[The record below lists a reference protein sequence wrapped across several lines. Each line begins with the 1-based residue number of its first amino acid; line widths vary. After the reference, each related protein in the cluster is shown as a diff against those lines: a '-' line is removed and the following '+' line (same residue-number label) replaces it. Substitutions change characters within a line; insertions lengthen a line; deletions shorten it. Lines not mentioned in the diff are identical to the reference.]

1 MNIDVA
7 SRALRD
13 SNGAGDAVGRQRS
26 LAGPIAWRNLW
37 RNRRRTLLSAGAIA
51 FSVAL
56 LSFAMSM
63 QGGSYATMI
72 DNATHLLHGHLQL
85 QRVGYVDDPR
95 IEDAIDNA
103 AARLAAVRTV
113 SGVATA
119 TPRIAAFALVS
130 GNDRSYGAQ
139 LLGVDPAGERALS
152 RLPTMLA
159 EGRYIESGAEAYAG
173 RMLARNLGVS
183 VGDQIVV
190 LGTATDGGVA
200 ALAVTLVGTFDSG
213 VAELDRQLLEIPL
226 PVVAEAFAM
235 HDAVHAIVVRAES
248 VALAPAVARALRK
261 DLPEGE
267 AVLEW
272 QTLIPEL
279 AQAITLDRA
288 FGEILFGILAA
299 VVTIGVLN
307 SFLMTVFERT
317 REFGMLMAI
326 GMRSRSIMALLQTEA
341 LLLSSLG
348 CAIGVAVGVPLVLW
362 VSRIGIPV
370 GDASAAMQVFH
381 LADRL
386 YPALNASAIV
396 RPVVLLMVCTQLA
409 ALLPALRVRRLQP
422 VEALR
427 AE

>member
-1 MNIDVA
+1 MNVDAA
-7 SRALRD
+7 SRAVRD
-13 SNGAGDAVGRQRS
+13 SNDTGDTAGTQRS
-26 LAGPIAWRNLW
+26 LAGAIAWRNLW
-37 RNRRRTLLSAGAIA
+37 RNRRRTVLAAGAIA

-56 LSFAMSM
+56 LLFAMSM
-63 QGGSYATMI
+63 QGGSYAAMI
-72 DNATHLLHGHLQL
+72 DNATHLLDGHLQL
-85 QRVGYVDDPR
+85 QRVGYLDDPR
-95 IEDAIDNA
+95 IENAIDNA
-103 AARLAAVRTV
+103 AARLGAVRATA
-113 SGVATA
+113 GVEAA

-130 GNDRSYGAQ
+130 GDERSYGAQ
-139 LLGVDPAGERALS
+139 LLGVDPAGERAVS

-159 EGRYIESGAEAYAG
+159 EGRYVESGAEAYAG

-190 LGTATDGGVA
+190 LGTGTDGGVA

-248 VALAPAVARALRK
+248 VALASDVAQALRK

-267 AVLEW
+267 TVLEW
-272 QTLIPEL
+272 QTLMPDL

-288 FGEILFGILAA
+288 SGDILFGILAA

-317 REFGMLMAI
+317 REFGVLMAI
-326 GMRSRSIMALLQTEA
+326 GMRSRSIVALLQVEA

-348 CAIGVAVGVPLVLW
+348 CAIGVAVGMPLVMW
-362 VSRIGIPV
+362 VGRVGIPV
-370 GDASAAMQVFH
+370 GDTSAAMQAFH

-386 YPALNASAIV
+386 YPALNGSAIV
-396 RPVVLLMVCTQLA
+396 RPVILLMLCTQLA

>member
-1 MNIDVA
+1 MNVDVA

-13 SNGAGDAVGRQRS
+13 SNGAGDAAGRQRGT
-26 LAGPIAWRNLW
+26 AGPIAWRNLW

-56 LSFAMSM
+56 LLFAMSM
-63 QGGSYATMI
+63 QGGTYATMI

-85 QRVGYVDDPR
+85 QRAGYLDDPR
-95 IEDAIDNA
+95 IEDAIGNA
-103 AARLAAVRTV
+103 AARVAAVRNV
-113 SGVATA
+113 AGVEAATA
-119 TPRIAAFALVS
+119 RIAAFALVS
-130 GNDRSYGAQ
+130 GDDRSYGAQ
-139 LLGVDPAGERALS
+139 LLGVDPAGERAIS
-152 RLPTMLA
+152 RLPTMVA

-173 RMLARNLGVS
+173 RTLARNLGVS

-213 VAELDRQLLEIPL
+213 IAELDRQLLEIPL
-226 PVVAEAFAM
+226 PAVAEAFAM

-248 VALAPAVARALRK
+248 VALAPSVAQALRK
-261 DLPEGE
+261 DLSEGE

-288 FGEILFGILAA
+288 LGEVFFGILAA

-326 GMRSRSIMALLQTEA
+326 GMRSRAITALLQMEA
-341 LLLSSLG
+341 LLLAGLG
-348 CAIGVAVGVPLVLW
+348 CAIGVVAGVPLVLW
-362 VSRIGIPV
+362 VSHVGIPV
-370 GDASAAMQVFH
+370 GDTSAAMQAFH

-386 YPALNASAIV
+386 HPALSGSAIV
-396 RPVVLLMVCTQLA
+396 RPVLLLMVCTQLA

>member
-13 SNGAGDAVGRQRS
+13 SNGAGDVVGRQRGP
-26 LAGPIAWRNLW
+26 AGPIAWRNLW

-56 LSFAMSM
+56 LLFAMSM

-72 DNATHLLHGHLQL
+72 DNATQLLHGHLQL
-85 QRVGYVDDPR
+85 QRVGYLDDPR

-103 AARLAAVRTV
+103 VARLAAVRAV
-113 SGVATA
+113 SGVAAA

-139 LLGVDPAGERALS
+139 LLGVDPAGERAVS

-235 HDAVHAIVVRAES
+235 RDAVHAIVVRAES
-248 VALAPAVARALRK
+248 VALGPGVARALRK

-288 FGEILFGILAA
+288 FGEIFFGILAA

-348 CAIGVAVGVPLVLW
+348 CAIGVAVGVPLVFW
-362 VSRIGIPV
+362 VSRVGIPV
-370 GDASAAMQVFH
+370 GEASAAMQVFH

-386 YPALNASAIV
+386 YPALNASDIV